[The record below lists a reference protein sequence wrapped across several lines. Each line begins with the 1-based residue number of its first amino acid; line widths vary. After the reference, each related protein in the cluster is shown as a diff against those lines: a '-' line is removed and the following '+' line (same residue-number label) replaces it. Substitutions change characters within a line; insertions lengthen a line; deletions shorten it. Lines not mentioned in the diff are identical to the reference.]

1 MKNFEAGGF
10 GLGETVS
17 RRLSNRERG
26 GARMKMI
33 LAVAVVAAIVFSAFK
48 IVPVYVNDYD
58 LKDSMQQ
65 EARFM
70 FNPNTGRP
78 KSLDEVRSDIARKA
92 QQLGLPLQSDDIQVA
107 QDGSKVSISADYTI
121 SVDLIVYQLS
131 LHFHPQAD
139 NTSI

>member
-1 MKNFEAGGF
+1 
-10 GLGETVS
+10 
-17 RRLSNRERG
+17 
-26 GARMKMI
+26 MKMI

-107 QDGSKVSISADYTI
+107 QDGNKVSISADYTI